1 MTRIAAGLM
10 LWVLVVGAHAAAQE
24 LEEVP
29 EPDWIPSI
37 DVGFEVFAWES
48 NDSVQN
54 LVNGPLWSAS
64 ETNSIT
70 QLLVTIGGSLAGP
83 ALESVPGRPR
93 LFVGGGLG
101 IPTDTADQTIAI
113 GDPASSVNPE
123 QDISNYIGRL
133 ETSIRRNCL
142 TIPTRECPEPEVER
156 FDTVHELD
164 DGLHLLAEIVIGHT
178 EHGNVGDRRVID
190 EQVLKLLRV
199 DVHAAGDDH

>member
-101 IPTDTADQTIAI
+101 
-113 GDPASSVNPE
+113 SSVNPE